1 MQNVNYSCLVA
12 IICIWFLNKDFI
24 LQKVPDSKYFLKS
37 KSNVIAIFGWD
48 MHLCC
53 PDPNYLGVS
62 GTGTSIID
70 NLPLCLWK
78 NNINWKFEKRPH
90 SQM

>member
-1 MQNVNYSCLVA
+1 
-12 IICIWFLNKDFI
+12 
-24 LQKVPDSKYFLKS
+24 
-37 KSNVIAIFGWD
+37 

-53 PDPNYLGVS
+53 PDPNSLGVS
-62 GTGTSIID
+62 RTGTSIID
-70 NLPLCLWK
+70 NLPLWFCLWK